1 MPGAATA
8 VPDTALLQLGVEAR
22 GSTPAEALDACG
34 RALDQVIAA
43 LDAEG
48 VEPAA
53 RTTSS
58 LELHEDWELRQQG
71 KGPLAY
77 LATARLTV
85 RLSRPARA
93 GQVAGAA
100 VAVGGDAARIHGLS
114 LFAVDDLAAVAAAA
128 REAAWRDALARA
140 EQYAALADAALG
152 PVLEVKE
159 APPPP
164 PEARPMRLMAA
175 DAAPTAPATEPGETT
190 IWGGRHRHLV
200 PGSLTRSVGRG
211 SCRRRRNAPGTP
223 GPRSSPAQ
231 PAFVTTRR

>member
-1 MPGAATA
+1 MPAPDRAPTGETPATVTVAGAGGATA

-34 RALDQVIAA
+34 RALDQVLGA

-48 VEPAA
+48 VDPAA

-58 LELHEDWELRQQG
+58 LELHEDWESRQQG

-100 VAVGGDAARIHGLS
+100 VAVGGDAARIHGLR
-114 LFAVDDLAAVAAAA
+114 FAVDDLAAVAAAA
-128 REAAWRDALARA
+128 REAAWRDAVARA
-140 EQYAALADAALG
+140 EQYAALAGATLG

-164 PEARPMRLMAA
+164 PEARPMRLLAA
-175 DAAPTAPATEPGETT
+175 
-190 IWGGRHRHLV
+190 
-200 PGSLTRSVGRG
+200 
-211 SCRRRRNAPGTP
+211 
-223 GPRSSPAQ
+223 
-231 PAFVTTRR
+231 